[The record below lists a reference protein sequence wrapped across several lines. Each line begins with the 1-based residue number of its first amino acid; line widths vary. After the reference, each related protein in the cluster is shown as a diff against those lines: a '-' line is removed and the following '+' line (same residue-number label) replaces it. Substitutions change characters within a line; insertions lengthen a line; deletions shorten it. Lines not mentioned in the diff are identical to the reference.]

1 MFTKPIHTKLLYL
14 ALFIAALFL
23 PLYVPDSYMFQIVIM
38 SVLFAIAT
46 LGMNLI
52 LGFTGQASL
61 AHGAFFGIGA
71 YGVAIMTKAGVSFWV
86 ALPASAL
93 IASAIGFLIGL
104 FAFRTRGHYFA
115 IVTLCFGVILFQVA
129 ENWIELTGGQNGI
142 FGIDAAT
149 AIPIPFAGTLEF
161 SNQPAQY
168 YMALVFLLL
177 TLFVLYRIIY
187 SIFGLTFMA
196 IRNNEELADAVG
208 INTFAT
214 KMISFAVAN
223 FIAGAAGGIYVT
235 IIGAVSPSAIGIML
249 TFNFLIFLIL
259 GGLATLPGAV
269 IGAFAI
275 PIIMEV
281 LQFMEDYRMLFFGAL
296 LVVVIIWFPM
306 GFVGGLKTLNQKI
319 ITWRQSKIS
328 EDSNASS

>member
-1 MFTKPIHTKLLYL
+1 MFTKPIHTKLFFL
-14 ALFIAALFL
+14 ALLIAALFL
-23 PLYVPDSYMFQIVIM
+23 PLYVPDAYMFQIVIT

-52 LGFTGQASL
+52 LGYTGQASL

-71 YGVAIMTKAGVSFWV
+71 YVVAIMTKAGVSFWI
-86 ALPASAL
+86 ALPVSGVVAAV
-93 IASAIGFLIGL
+93 IGFVIGL
-104 FAFRTRGHYFA
+104 LAFRTKGHFFA

-142 FGIDAAT
+142 FGLDRPT
-149 AIPIPFAGTLEF
+149 PIPLPFLGTLEF
-161 SNQPAQY
+161 YSQPAQY
-168 YMALVFLLL
+168 YMVLVVLLL
-177 TLFVLYRIIY
+177 TLFALHRIIY
-187 SIFGLTFMA
+187 SIFGLSFMA

-208 INTFAT
+208 VNTFVT
-214 KMISFAVAN
+214 KMISFAMAN
-223 FIAGAAGGIYVT
+223 FIAGIAGGIYAT
-235 IIGAVSPSAIGIML
+235 IMGAVSPSAISIMI

-259 GGLATLPGAV
+259 GGMATLPGAV
-269 IGAFAI
+269 VGAFVI

-306 GFVGGLKTLNQKI
+306 GFVGGLKAINQKI
-319 ITWRQSKIS
+319 IAWRQSKTS
-328 EDSNASS
+328 EDSNA